1 MTESITQFLKSSP
14 VYDYFELHE
23 LQIDLI
29 AIDNDI
35 LSMECPSTFVSTY
48 LNNSQEDM
56 KNMAHALLKLQVL
69 YGVFP
74 MIDLVG
80 SKAKHIHTLMQS
92 ITPTGDSLPVCIA
105 FDMETDACRT
115 FLRNSLVV

>member
-1 MTESITQFLKSSP
+1 M
-14 VYDYFELHE
+14 YDYFEVHE

-35 LSMECPSTFVSTY
+35 LSMECPSTFIGTY

-56 KNMAHALLKLQVL
+56 KNMARALLKLQVL

-74 MIDLVG
+74 MIDLIG
-80 SKAKHIHTLMQS
+80 SKAKSIHTLMQS
-92 ITPTGDSLPVCIA
+92 ITPSGDSLPVCIA
-105 FDMETDACRT
+105 NDTKI
-115 FLRNSLVV
+115 